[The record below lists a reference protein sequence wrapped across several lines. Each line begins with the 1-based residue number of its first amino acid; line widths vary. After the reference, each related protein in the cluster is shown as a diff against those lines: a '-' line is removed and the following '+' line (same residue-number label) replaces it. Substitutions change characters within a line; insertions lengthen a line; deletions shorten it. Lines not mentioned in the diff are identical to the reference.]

1 MKWSY
6 RKCCCVEQKKHSQLP
21 LTVSRT
27 EAVPFTF
34 MTHGVV
40 FSDQQHSSH
49 GQTFNRCWCRLLE
62 HRRAAW
68 WAEIRLFAASLACIW
83 CHCAR
88 KFNEILWWKAADK
101 LLPIYF
107 HLFMDLKSPSKVKF
121 RLLSSGCLTKLQ
133 SVSYWQ
139 DFDFGRY
146 LLHLVI
152 WFCPLSRTLESC

>member
-107 HLFMDLKSPSKVKF
+107 HLFMDLKSQV
-121 RLLSSGCLTKLQ
+121 LLKSSLGFCQVDVLQ
-133 SVSYWQ
+133 SCSLSVTGKILILEDICCIWWS
-139 DFDFGRY
+139 DFVPY
-146 LLHLVI
+146 LGH
-152 WFCPLSRTLESC
+152 